1 VPNTTNTNLYPPGG
15 PDSTLDTKAV
25 SLARLGLTSQLILYD
40 TLQELQEIDFGPP
53 LHSLIIGGGELHPLE
68 LEISIFTV
76 S

>member
-1 VPNTTNTNLYPPGG
+1 MPNTTNTNLYPPGG

-53 LHSLIIGGGELHPLE
+53 LHSLIICGELHPLE
-68 LEISIFTV
+68 LEVSIFTV